1 MSNQT
6 ERTIRLLICDDQA
19 IVCEGLRAILEPVLN
34 IEVIGVANNGVDALE
49 LTRRLQ
55 PDVVL
60 MDLKMPR
67 MNGIQATRAIREQF
81 PDVRVL
87 VLTTYD
93 EDEWVIDAIRY
104 GAVGYL
110 LKDTPQEDLLKAI
123 VETMKGWSHIDPQV
137 AGKILQRVAHQP
149 AQVLP
154 DQRQIEQLCI
164 REREVLR
171 LLATGLSNTHI
182 AQTLYLSDGT
192 IMNYM
197 SVIFSKLGVAD
208 RTQAAILAI
217 RAGLVTL

>member
-49 LTRRLQ
+49 LTRTLQ

-67 MNGIQATRAIREQF
+67 MNGIQATKAIREQF

-154 DQRQIEQLCI
+154 DQRQIEQLSI

-171 LLATGLSNTHI
+171 LLATGLSNTEI

-192 IMNYM
+192 IKNYV

>member
-34 IEVIGVANNGVDALE
+34 LEVIGVANNGVDALE
-49 LTRRLQ
+49 LTRTLQ

-67 MNGIQATRAIREQF
+67 MNGIQATKAIREQF

-154 DQRQIEQLCI
+154 DQRQIEQLSI

-171 LLATGLSNTHI
+171 LLATGLSNTDI

-192 IMNYM
+192 IKNYV